1 MKFLTLNTHS
11 WMEEDAEGKFQ
22 TLKEQILKAQYDIIC
37 FQEVNQEIETSVV
50 DTDDYYHALPS
61 ATPIHQDHFVRL
73 LVEKL
78 AEEGLQYHWTWAY
91 NHIGYDH
98 LNEGLLSC
106 HVNH

>member
-50 DTDDYYHALPS
+50 DTDAYYHALPS

-78 AEEGLQYHWTWAY
+78 AEEGLQSHW
-91 NHIGYDH
+91 
-98 LNEGLLSC
+98 L
-106 HVNH
+106 

>member
-22 TLKEQILKAQYDIIC
+22 TLKEQILKAQYDLIC
-37 FQEVNQEIETSVV
+37 FQEVNQEIETLVV
-50 DTDDYYHALPS
+50 ATDDYYHALPS

-78 AEEGLQYHWTWAY
+78 AEEGL
-91 NHIGYDH
+91 
-98 LNEGLLSC
+98 
-106 HVNH
+106 